1 MLTLK
6 SMYIGY
12 RILSVQFSQCMS
24 DLCKPMDCSTP
35 GFPVHYQ
42 LPESTQTH
50 VHWVRDA
57 FQPYHPLLS
66 PSPPAFNLS
75 QHHALFQEKGAK
87 SSCQCIGVSATESVH
102 PVNIQDWSHLGL
114 TGWFS
119 LLSKELSRVFS
130 NTTVQ
135 KHQFFS
141 AQLSLWFTSH
151 IHTWLLEKPYPW
163 QQTFVG
169 KVMSLL
175 FNMLSRLVIAFLPRS
190 KCI

>member
-24 DLCKPMDCSTP
+24 DFCKPMGGSTP

-42 LPESTQTH
+42 LPESTQIR
-50 VHWVRDA
+50 VHWVGDA
-57 FQPYHPLLS
+57 IQPYHPLLS
-66 PSPPAFNLS
+66 PSPPAFSLS
-75 QHHALFQEKGAK
+75 RHHGLFQRKSAK
-87 SSCQCIGVSATESVH
+87 SVGQCIGLSASASVH

-119 LLSKELSRVFS
+119 LLSKELSRVF

-141 AQLSLWFTSH
+141 AQLSLWSNFH
-151 IHTWLLEKPYPW
+151 IHTWLLENP
-163 QQTFVG
+163 
-169 KVMSLL
+169 
-175 FNMLSRLVIAFLPRS
+175 
-190 KCI
+190 